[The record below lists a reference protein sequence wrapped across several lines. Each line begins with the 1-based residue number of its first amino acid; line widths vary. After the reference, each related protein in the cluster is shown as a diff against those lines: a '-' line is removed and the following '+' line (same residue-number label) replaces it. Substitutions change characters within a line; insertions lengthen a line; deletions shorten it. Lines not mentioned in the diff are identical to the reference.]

1 MIDARILSWAA
12 AVASDLL
19 FVSSFFKKKMMTN
32 NMLSTLYKRKKIM
45 AKECE
50 IDLRLHF
57 FFKSQITSYMF
68 LRLFFNSNV
77 FYLFFIFEYKKK
89 YLDYIKITLI

>member
-1 MIDARILSWAA
+1 
-12 AVASDLL
+12 
-19 FVSSFFKKKMMTN
+19 
-32 NMLSTLYKRKKIM
+32 MLSILYKRKKII

-50 IDLRLHF
+50 IDLGLHF
-57 FFKSQITSYMF
+57 FFFLIQITSYMF